1 MRNVRRGRSPFVVV
15 PIAIGLAAGLVWF
28 VQRTEDTDWRPPRPG
43 DDQQE
48 AVDSEQAASTTAPSL
63 AAGPPDQAALD
74 ALELRVEPV
83 AGIENPTAV
92 VEHPATGDLYI
103 AAVAGAIVRVP
114 GDGGSPAPVADLS
127 GQIST
132 SGESGLLDIAFDAG
146 GDLLYVS
153 LVASGGDLTLVEIPV
168 STDGL
173 ATERARTLL
182 TVTSP
187 TNVHHAGDVDVDAA
201 GLVWYAVGDGG
212 PSQAYNTRAQDLT
225 DLHGKILR
233 IDPRPAAGAAYQIPP
248 DNPFAGRSDV
258 RPEIWAYGLRNPW
271 RFELDPVTSDLWI
284 GDVGRNGPEEINH
297 LPGPQA
303 GAGANLG
310 WPYFEG
316 TTPGLS
322 GAPAGLVGPVLEYP
336 HDDRCGVTGGPV
348 YRGNA
353 IPTLRGAFVYTDLCD
368 GIVRAISVSSGTVVA
383 ERSFAGAQAGY
394 PVSFGTDLTGEM
406 YLCSFDLDTVFR
418 IVAE

>member
-48 AVDSEQAASTTAPSL
+48 TVDSEQAASTTAPSL

-127 GQIST
+127 GQISA

-248 DNPFAGRSDV
+248 DNPFAGPMYDPRSGHTAYATRGGSSSTLSRATCGSATWV
-258 RPEIWAYGLRNPW
+258 AMALKRSTTFRVPRLAPAPTWA
-271 RFELDPVTSDLWI
+271 
-284 GDVGRNGPEEINH
+284 GRTGGRSSTP
-297 LPGPQA
+297 
-303 GAGANLG
+303 GAGGSAPSASDGRSSRCNGLG
-310 WPYFEG
+310 ALGCACVRLAMPARRVRAPVA
-316 TTPGLS
+316 TTVTVASPS
-322 GAPAGLVGPVLEYP
+322 TTKHPAWTVSPVL
-336 HDDRCGVTGGPV
+336 G
-348 YRGNA
+348 
-353 IPTLRGAFVYTDLCD
+353 
-368 GIVRAISVSSGTVVA
+368 
-383 ERSFAGAQAGY
+383 
-394 PVSFGTDLTGEM
+394 
-406 YLCSFDLDTVFR
+406 
-418 IVAE
+418 